1 VYVGGAPNIYFSAS
15 NAANKT
21 LSVPLTYS
29 LLNSV
34 YSVTGQATPPENFA
48 PGVGGFAIPESHF
61 TQANSTLAGV
71 WNFLGQQVLISPY
84 PETCTDR
91 GIPGSC
97 EVLDPAVL
105 KVPFNH
111 TRGVVFKMVRAA
123 LDAARKGIWKG
134 SNGKYTVPF
143 SKRGARALARMNMAI
158 QIGSGEVLTCP
169 VTPANC
175 TLHTVNKSEMRKTF
189 RSLFEGPVP
198 QGLRHITARAKKE
211 AQQFD
216 SVLRKVPDQYVL
228 CP

>member
-1 VYVGGAPNIYFSAS
+1 
-15 NAANKT
+15 
-21 LSVPLTYS
+21 
-29 LLNSV
+29 
-34 YSVTGQATPPENFA
+34 
-48 PGVGGFAIPESHF
+48 
-61 TQANSTLAGV
+61 
-71 WNFLGQQVLISPY
+71 
-84 PETCTDR
+84 
-91 GIPGSC
+91 
-97 EVLDPAVL
+97 
-105 KVPFNH
+105 
-111 TRGVVFKMVRAA
+111 
-123 LDAARKGIWKG
+123 
-134 SNGKYTVPF
+134 
-143 SKRGARALARMNMAI
+143 MNMAI